1 MLIDFT
7 DLRVLGRQIQTL
19 EENYKETAEFEIS
32 ELLRV
37 APNCELHLTE
47 SIMVDCFNRAYPFT
61 VKKLKLRSKNDNS
74 VMIVGEYFGK
84 DDKMEFF
91 TSIWNFKQMKRIVD
105 QIIL

>member
-7 DLRVLGRQIQTL
+7 DLGVLGSQIQTL
-19 EENYKETAEFEIS
+19 EEVYKETSEFE
-32 ELLRV
+32 LVKWLRA
-37 APNCELHLTE
+37 APNYELRLTE
-47 SIMVDCFNRAYPFT
+47 SVIVDCYNRAYPFT
-61 VKKLKLRSKNDNS
+61 VKKLKLRSKNDTS

-105 QIIL
+105 QII